1 MAPSLPIREG
11 EPPPDDVAVVIRAG
25 VMAVADIE
33 HAASQCLDLRGVLA
47 ISVEAV
53 LDTAVAEACANS
65 PRLSQY
71 RQVRLSSFGRL
82 RGAGF
87 ALLPTFARPHFSLV
101 LPDLSE
107 LTLARLE
114 RCFDPPIPNPGLP
127 GWK

>member
-1 MAPSLPIREG
+1 MAPSLPIREA
-11 EPPPDDVAVVIRAG
+11 EPPPDDAAVVIRAG
-25 VMAVADIE
+25 VMVVADIE
-33 HAASQCLDLRGVLA
+33 RAASQCLELRGVLA

-53 LDTAVAEACANS
+53 LGTTVAEACASS

-82 RGAGF
+82 RAAGF
-87 ALLPTFARPHFSLV
+87 AVLPTFARPHFSLV

-107 LTLARLE
+107 LTLARLD